1 MKKNPREKYELSSGK
16 ITGAAALRLYRHLG
30 SPPTLVGMGPPPVA
44 HREENPRSLSDLFA
58 LFSYPMVRL
67 EPDRFKYLAYRVN
80 LYTSPILSIS
90 LAQALNSAQS
100 DETDKVEYLRA
111 VVDDAIDKIDRPGAE
126 ITLVLKTFKKSIDTY
141 AAESRKKSARD
152 TTPAKSL
159 RDVLGSADAK
169 KYVRQ
174 ASDILGTSE
183 LEEAVKSA
191 SVAILEKLALAREIP
206 EALKAIKSRQEKEL
220 ADIEKTDREGLAF
233 YTFNKLSADLKDGER
248 RIVGIVKEDLEK
260 AVTEGEADFNEREV
274 AQRHRE
280 ASLTDDLPL
289 TETPYSRALYLVA
302 KDLREAKDTAEYKRA
317 RLEEHRKKHLTE
329 NSSERGSSKLTIYLN
344 EIANPVYA
352 KDEDDGDS
360 EILVAGD
367 YVNRELVAPG
377 KYIPEGENAVDEAGF
392 KDALR
397 QAIVKLS
404 ASIVCGERG
413 DKLGEA
419 QNILNYVYIITN
431 LVSACGIQYG
441 NRLHDINAA
450 ADELFL
456 AARKHKAGAYSE
468 SEISGFLSDANAL
481 LEKAS
486 RKHKYGAYSES
497 EIAGFLSDANE
508 LLEKAS
514 RKHKDVAYSESEIA
528 GFLSDANTLLEKT
541 REITKLVQ
549 IYTESRPY
557 IKPDTTIKVENEN
570 LFLRRGLTDIGGEG
584 LFSEAKTRLAVS
596 DIEERKAQ
604 SAQELKEPDYLDDY
618 VVGRAYSNAVEQI
631 FSEGADIKVDF
642 SNRFE
647 DAIPVLYYSYLNTKI
662 EEISPG
668 SSADK
673 AFFAARL
680 NAIKKGNPA
689 RIDDPG
695 DKIFLAQVRAETLD
709 EFVRITGITKL
720 VATED
725 AGGVL
730 GKLLKEKQEREEEEG
745 ERVDIE
751 ELLDTEDAEDL
762 ALGDAEDTDE
772 PLDFD
777 FEGTEK
783 DTDAPFAGVLEDTGA
798 PTPPKSPTIPVSRL
812 TLNSN
817 ARDADVAAILK
828 SVKAEKIKPNTVGWS
843 ILSEVLTNAFY
854 LDLWRILRGPT
865 VNFTVQD
872 TETATQEALKDI
884 FVERTTGGA
893 NPSIID
899 YEKNSKQKDEASF
912 INWMVR
918 RARQRQ
924 AAIRKDS
931 DRGFLSGLRQL
942 SSEKMLSLG
951 KKSGSRNHI
960 PLYIEKRVVLRSG
973 ETREAEESAERLV
986 RTAGSSNIL
995 EIANREL
1002 LIALTKKYS
1011 PKDALNEARQIIE
1024 DYEDQAAG
1032 HVTKGDY
1039 AAALYYIMGAARETR
1054 YDYNA
1059 ITKNTVLE
1067 LGIKKGLEEKFP
1079 NPKDISTPAYEFA
1092 RNEAVRKA
1100 KSSAAARQEYTKLG
1114 MDAVKALPLYVAVT
1128 FGEKAESGGD
1138 AEPIEFMR
1146 VPPTFV
1152 SSPPILSAYLPDTSI
1167 AFRETPTYTP
1177 ESLLSVSDIIQWIQ
1191 GIPAELTKE
1200 EKEDLT
1206 EEIIAK
1212 LTEERKADLTEEGK
1226 FALFVEGKEGKYV
1239 EAAGDKGKFV
1249 EVEGKFVKKR
1259 AQDKGK
1265 KTFSIFRGFKGFIET
1280 ARPVSISAPFV
1291 DFADVLGEDVETV
1304 SGEAGDSARDVDI
1317 RQEEGT
1323 LITGAGVFGV
1333 GSILSD
1339 DTAFVSPSD
1348 FKTLLTRKS
1357 LQLIENRADPSWALG
1372 VRLFKK
1378 KLELEEKKGM
1388 LDDPEVIKLLES
1400 HTVVTTKGEKKT
1412 QARYYVVGPELIS
1425 RAIAG
1430 DLRYAHT
1437 EGRFA
1442 GKTPKF
1448 EYIRDSLA
1456 QTQQAILGIW
1466 DHLIDLEYKEK
1477 DLADSPHSK
1486 DALDVRIFREVTKF
1500 VPGGGSPMTPY
1511 LFERPRDAMNKYRA
1525 ANLDKNIYYLIE
1537 TRVDP
1542 YDASSEPVFDFVCF
1556 NLMPG
1561 KNRPYLVSRFRQPLS
1576 DLYIPNKAALAKNKK
1591 EVGKEFRYCMAQL
1604 DLSDEI
1610 FAGLFPKKSGGEE
1623 ARKKVVALYD
1633 KKKSVTDN
1641 FITLDIKD
1649 SDIAK
1654 IVDALI
1660 KKESARLGV
1669 AFIAAKL
1676 KNRAIA
1682 AARKISKKFDL
1693 AASEARYTEPREYN
1707 KFLKIA
1713 EESYKLAIDAD
1724 PDDLP
1729 DDVSMLVDGM
1739 PRHIEN
1745 GIALLRRKGA
1755 FDIEEFMK
1763 AKITFAEFYYLQA
1776 GRVKESLDA
1785 VFERIARRALTAH
1798 SRLINEQAE
1807 FEAAAAAAPLVDGTD
1822 DDEDAKTVD
1831 KWALKRKIKDAPR
1844 QVKRK
1849 ATYWEHY

>member
-1 MKKNPREKYELSSGK
+1 
-16 ITGAAALRLYRHLG
+16 
-30 SPPTLVGMGPPPVA
+30 
-44 HREENPRSLSDLFA
+44 
-58 LFSYPMVRL
+58 MVRL
-67 EPDRFKYLAYRVN
+67 APDRFKYLSYRVN
-80 LYTSPILSIS
+80 LYTSPILPTF

-100 DETDKVEYLRA
+100 DERAKVEYLRA
-111 VVDDAIDKIDRPGAE
+111 AVDDAIDKIDRPGAE
-126 ITLVLKTFKKSIDTY
+126 ITLALKSFKKSIDTY
-141 AAESRKKSARD
+141 AAESGKRGARD
-152 TTPAKSL
+152 TTPAKNL
-159 RDVLGSADAK
+159 RDVLGSESAK

-174 ASDILGTSE
+174 ASNILGISE
-183 LEEAVKSA
+183 LEEAVRSA
-191 SVAILEKLALAREIP
+191 SDAIFEKLALAREIP
-206 EALKAIKSRQEKEL
+206 EALKAIKARQEEEL
-220 ADIEKTDREGLAF
+220 ADIEGTDSEVLAF
-233 YTFNKLSADLKDGER
+233 HTFNKLSADLTDGER
-248 RIVGIVKEDLEK
+248 TIVGIVKRDLKK
-260 AVTEGEADFNEREV
+260 AVNEGQEYFNEREV

-289 TETPYSRALYLVA
+289 TETPYSRALYIVA
-302 KDLREAKDTAEYKRA
+302 KDLREAKGTAEYARA
-317 RLEEHRKKHLTE
+317 RLEQHPKKHLNE

-397 QAIVKLS
+397 QAIFKLA

-431 LVSACGIQYG
+431 LVSACGIEYG

-456 AARKHKAGAYSE
+456 A
-468 SEISGFLSDANAL
+468 
-481 LEKAS
+481 S
-486 RKHKYGAYSES
+486 RKHRGGAYSES
-497 EIAGFLSDANE
+497 EIAGFLSDAN
-508 LLEKAS
+508 A
-514 RKHKDVAYSESEIA
+514 
-528 GFLSDANTLLEKT
+528 LLEKT
-541 REITKLVQ
+541 RDITKLVQ

-557 IKPDTTIKVENEN
+557 IKPDTTIKVENEH

-618 VVGRAYSNAVEQI
+618 VVGRAYSKAVEQI
-631 FSEGADIKVDF
+631 FAEGADVKVDF

-668 SSADK
+668 SGADK

-680 NAIKKGNPA
+680 NEIKKGEPA
-689 RIDDPG
+689 RIDDPR
-695 DKIFLAQVRAETLD
+695 DKIFLDHVRAETLD

-720 VATED
+720 AVTED
-725 AGGVL
+725 ESGVL
-730 GKLLKEKQEREEEEG
+730 GKLLKEKQKREEEEG

-751 ELLDTEDAEDL
+751 ELLDTDDVEDL

-777 FEGTEK
+777 FESTEK
-783 DTDAPFAGVLEDTGA
+783 DSDEPFAGVLEDTGA
-798 PTPPKSPTIPVSRL
+798 PTPPKSSKIPVSRL

-817 ARDADVAAILK
+817 ARDADVTAILS

-854 LDLWRILRGPT
+854 LDLWRILRGPK

-899 YEKNSKQKDEASF
+899 YEKNPKQKAAESF

-931 DRGFLSGLRQL
+931 DSGSVSGLRQI
-942 SSEKMLSLG
+942 SSEEMLSLG

-960 PLYIEKRVVLRSG
+960 PLYIEKKVVLRSG
-973 ETREAEESAERLV
+973 ETREAEESADRLV
-986 RTAGSSNIL
+986 RTARVSNIL

-1002 LIALTKKYS
+1002 VIALTKKYS

-1024 DYEDQAAG
+1024 DYEDEAAG

-1059 ITKNTVLE
+1059 ITKNTVLD
-1067 LGIKKGLEEKFP
+1067 LGIKKRLEEKFP
-1079 NPKDISTPAYEFA
+1079 NPKDSSTPAYEFA

-1100 KSSAAARQEYTKLG
+1100 KSSDAARQEYTKLG
-1114 MDAVKALPLYVAVT
+1114 MDVVKAMPLYVAIA
-1128 FGEKAESGGD
+1128 FGEPAESGGY
-1138 AEPIEFMR
+1138 AETIEFMR

-1152 SSPPILSAYLPDTSI
+1152 SSPSILSVYLPDTSI
-1167 AFRETPTYTP
+1167 AFRKIPTYTP
-1177 ESLLSVSDIIQWIQ
+1177 ESLLSASDIIQQIQ
-1191 GIPAELTKE
+1191 QIPAELTKE
-1200 EKEDLT
+1200 EKADLT
-1206 EEIIAK
+1206 EEIIRK

-1226 FALFVEGKEGKYV
+1226 FALFVEGKEGKFV
-1239 EAAGDKGKFV
+1239 EADGDKGEFV
-1249 EVEGKFVKKR
+1249 EVEGKEGKFVKKR
-1259 AQDKGK
+1259 KQDKDK
-1265 KTFSIFRGFKGFIET
+1265 KTFKPFRGFKGFIET
-1280 ARPVSISAPFV
+1280 VKPVSMSAQFV
-1291 DFADVLGEDVETV
+1291 DVSDVFGEDVETV

-1317 RQEEGT
+1317 RQEDAP
-1323 LITGAGVFGV
+1323 LITGVGVFGV

-1388 LDDPEVIKLLES
+1388 LDDPEVRRLLES
-1400 HTVVTTKGEKKT
+1400 YTAVTTKGEKKT
-1412 QARYYVVGPELIS
+1412 QTRYYVVGPELIS

-1430 DLRYAHT
+1430 DPRYTHT

-1466 DHLIDLEYKEK
+1466 DHLIDLEYKGEK

-1486 DALDVRIFREVTKF
+1486 DALDVRIFREITKF
-1500 VPGGGSPMTPY
+1500 VPGGGAPPMTPY
-1511 LFERPRDAMNKYRA
+1511 LFERPLDAMNKYRA
-1525 ANLDKNIYYLIE
+1525 ANLDKSIYYLIE

-1542 YDASSEPVFDFVCF
+1542 DDASSEPVFDFVCF

-1576 DLYIPNKAALAKNKK
+1576 DLYIPNRAALAKNKK

-1610 FAGLFPKKSGGEE
+1610 FSGLFPKKSGGEE
-1623 ARKKVVALYD
+1623 ARKKIAALYD
-1633 KKKSVTDN
+1633 KKKSVIDN

-1660 KKESARLGV
+1660 KKESTRLGV
-1669 AFIAAKL
+1669 AFIADKI
-1676 KNRAIA
+1676 KNREIA
-1682 AARKISKKFDL
+1682 ADRKRSKKFDL
-1693 AASEARYTEPREYN
+1693 AASEARYTEPKEYN
-1707 KFLKIA
+1707 KLLKIA
-1713 EESYKLAIDAD
+1713 EEGYKLAVDAD
-1724 PDDLP
+1724 PDDLS
-1729 DDVSMLVDGM
+1729 DDVRILVDGM
-1739 PRHIEN
+1739 AQHIEN
-1745 GIALLRRKGA
+1745 GIALLRRRGA

-1798 SRLINEQAE
+1798 SRLINEQVA
-1807 FEAAAAAAPLVDGTD
+1807 FEAAAAAAPLVDATD
-1822 DDEDAKTVD
+1822 DDEDVKTEPVD
-1831 KWALKRKIKDAPR
+1831 KWALKRNIKGAPR